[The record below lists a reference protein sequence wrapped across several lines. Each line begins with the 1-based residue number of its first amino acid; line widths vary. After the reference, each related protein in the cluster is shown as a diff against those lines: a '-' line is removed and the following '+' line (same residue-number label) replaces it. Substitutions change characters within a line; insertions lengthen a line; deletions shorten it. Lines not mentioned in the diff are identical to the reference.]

1 MKGRALTAVLLV
13 AGLAACG
20 VKAPPRASGAPS
32 HAPPNDLFRPAEDPT
47 RPSVPAEDRERAPA
61 PAEDPDR
68 PSAPGEDPGR
78 SPTPAEEP
86 AR

>member
-1 MKGRALTAVLLV
+1 MRGRALTAVLLV

-32 HAPPNDLFRPAEDPT
+32 HAPPNDLFRPAEDPN
-47 RPSVPAEDRERAPA
+47 RPSA

-68 PSAPGEDPGR
+68 PPASAEDPGR
-78 SPTPAEEP
+78 PPTPAEEP

>member
-32 HAPPNDLFRPAEDPT
+32 HAPPNDLFRPAEDPN
-47 RPSVPAEDRERAPA
+47 
-61 PAEDPDR
+61 R
-68 PSAPGEDPGR
+68 PSAPTEDPDLAPAPVEDPGR
-78 SPTPAEEP
+78 SPRPAEEP
-86 AR
+86 GR